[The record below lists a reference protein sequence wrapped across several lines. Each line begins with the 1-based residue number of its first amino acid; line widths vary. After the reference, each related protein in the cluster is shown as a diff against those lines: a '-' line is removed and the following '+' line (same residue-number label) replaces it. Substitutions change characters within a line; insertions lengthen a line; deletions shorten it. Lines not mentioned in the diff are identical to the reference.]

1 MLLKLVHPDCIQ
13 HLQGFEG
20 DWVYADENL
29 DEYQTVVAIM
39 GGESRRLL
47 TPEAFQQTV
56 GDLQTPFVQ
65 WVDDCMAEQA
75 PRDWLT
81 TPLRKNPFD
90 SHLFLHLA
98 WLVVL
103 EPAFSRSGKDVAVVT
118 RSLGLVRTLEQLCR
132 ERLLACQCHGKA
144 RLFFGKAAADAM
156 AFLKWGGKILSLLCR
171 VVLARVILGKR
182 YVTAKLSTTEL
193 LVESY
198 LHEGD
203 LNVCG
208 EFSDRYFPGLLAF
221 YREQGVKV
229 TCFPFLYRIP
239 LLRCGTTYSRMKNSA
254 TPFAPF
260 ELFLKIRD
268 VLYAAGA
275 SLASSATVFPVKAFC
290 GLKVDGLVD
299 AERFSAALGGL
310 IPLALS
316 CTPRRMAEDGM
327 APNWFV
333 DWFENQPL
341 DKGINLGLQEAMPS
355 CRTIAARL
363 YIPSRNMLSLFTSPG
378 EVLAKL
384 APTENWVCGNALK
397 AVVALY
403 GAHGEY
409 RVMPALRYSYLYGE
423 LPKAGDADAL
433 LILLSH
439 SLEESLGIMDC
450 AAAALSKAAEW
461 RVRVVVKPHPDL
473 NIGLLRRK
481 FFDRFPSLQAERI
494 EWTAKKL
501 AELLPAAR
509 VVVTSGSGSAVE
521 AVCRGVPIVLVGRL
535 AGLDYNPLEWVD
547 KRMWESVYASEQ
559 LVAAVCRRL
568 SATVG
573 AREKLRQLAED
584 IKLDFFLEASDEN
597 MRRFLPDR
605 QAA

>member
-1 MLLKLVHPDCIQ
+1 MQLKLVHPDCVQ
-13 HLQGFEG
+13 HLRGFEG

-29 DEYQTVVAIM
+29 DEYQAVVATM
-39 GGESRRLL
+39 GGDEHRLL
-47 TPEAFQQTV
+47 SPEAFQKNV

-65 WVDDCMAEQA
+65 WVDDCMAEHA

-98 WLVVL
+98 WLVAL
-103 EPAFSRSGKDVAVVT
+103 EPVLSRSGRDIAVVT
-118 RSLGLVRTLEQLCR
+118 RSLGLARTLEQLCR

-156 AFLKWGGKILSLLCR
+156 TFLKWGGKILSLLCR

-182 YVTAKLSTTEL
+182 YVAARLSTTEL

-203 LNVCG
+203 LNVHG
-208 EFSDRYFPGLLAF
+208 AFSDRYFPGLLAF
-221 YREQGVKV
+221 YRGQGLKAAS
-229 TCFPFLYRIP
+229 FPFLYRIP
-239 LLRCGTTYSRMKNSA
+239 LLRCGTAYLRMKNSA

-268 VLYAAGA
+268 VLHAAWA
-275 SLASSATVFPVKAFC
+275 SLAARAIAFPVKAFH
-290 GLKVDGLVD
+290 GVKVDGLVD

-316 CTPRRMAEDGM
+316 CAPRRMAEGGM
-327 APNWFV
+327 APSWFV
-333 DWFENQPL
+333 DWFENQSL
-341 DKGINLGLQEAMPS
+341 DKGINLGLQEALPS
-355 CRTIAARL
+355 CRSVAARL

-378 EVLAKL
+378 EVVAEV

-403 GAHGEY
+403 GAPGEY
-409 RVMPALRYSYLYGE
+409 RVMPALRYSHLYGDVPE
-423 LPKAGDADAL
+423 TGETDAL

-450 AAAALSKAAEW
+450 AAAALSSAAEW

-494 EWTAKKL
+494 EWTTRKL
-501 AELLPAAR
+501 AELLPAAS

-559 LVAAVCRRL
+559 LVAAVYRRL

-573 AREKLRQLAED
+573 AREKLRQLAEEM
-584 IKLDFFLEASDEN
+584 KLDFFLEANDEN